1 MPKTTQLTL
10 SLVSRPGTLAALA
23 RTLADA
29 GVNIIALRADEVSGR
44 GKIRLLVSN
53 PTRAKRALRKAKYGV
68 REEPVF
74 ALRLRNKPG
83 ALARIAARLARER
96 INIRSIYATT
106 AGRGSAA
113 VILTVGGNPAKAR
126 RVLGR

>member
-1 MPKTTQLTL
+1 MIYVYVFFFQAEDGI
-10 SLVSRPGTLAALA
+10 RDGTVTGVQTCALP
-23 RTLADA
+23 
-29 GVNIIALRADEVSGR
+29 
-44 GKIRLLVSN
+44 IRLLVSN

-96 INIRSIYATT
+96 INIRSFFATT
-106 AGRGSAA
+106 AGRGSS
-113 VILTVGGNPAKAR
+113 VVVLTVGGNAA
-126 RVLGR
+126 